1 MKKLRQ
7 PKSVRSAKNGEVG
20 QLAGQPSFTCL
31 GGLSAMQFVY
41 LLATSLP
48 IDKLN
53 KKFLPFRRIDVQI
66 TQYYHDTSVLIGRKK
81 YRPIRTLVSV
91 SFNN

>member
-1 MKKLRQ
+1 MQ

-31 GGLSAMQFVY
+31 GGLSAMQFMY

-53 KKFLPFRRIDVQI
+53 KKFLPFRRIYVQI
-66 TQYYHDTSVLIGRKK
+66 TQYYPFYLMRNLSH
-81 YRPIRTLVSV
+81 PEPP
-91 SFNN
+91 